1 MLEIKPI
8 QSKDEQASCCARCSV
23 PYDADCMA
31 YAATIDGEF
40 IGVAQFTIEKDG
52 GYLKNITLIPNLE
65 DFEAVFLMG
74 RAVLNF
80 IDLCGIHTATCAEDA
95 ASETH
100 IKAIGFKKNDNGVYH
115 ADMTHMFGGC
125 GGGHENG

>member
-8 QSKDEQASCCARCSV
+8 QSKEEQAAACARCEI

-31 YAATIDGEF
+31 YSAVLDGNF
-40 IGVAQFTIEKDG
+40 IGVTQFNIEK
-52 GYLKNITLIPNLE
+52 GYGHVQNIVTLKDID
-65 DFEAVFLMG
+65 DFEVLFLMG

-80 IDLCGIHTATCAEDA
+80 IDLCGIHVATCAEDA
-95 ASETH
+95 ASARVIT
-100 IKAIGFKKNDNGVYH
+100 AVGFKRDATGILR

-125 GGGHENG
+125 DGKQE